1 MSPCSVQVF
10 SNVTPAVWNCL
21 VQKAAGY
28 NITITTPSGQQ
39 TKDGFTFTWDYN
51 AASNSFKSPVLGQAV
66 VGLLRF
72 DQRQSNRRASPTRL
86 PGGTTPHGMCLTICF
101 SLWPPIWLARAHTL

>member
-1 MSPCSVQVF
+1 MSACGVQVF

-39 TKDGFTFTWDYN
+39 TKDGFTFKWDYN
-51 AASNSFKSPVLGQAV
+51 AAAKSLSLQC
-66 VGLLRF
+66 LDSR
-72 DQRQSNRRASPTRL
+72 
-86 PGGTTPHGMCLTICF
+86 GG
-101 SLWPPIWLARAHTL
+101 PPAA